1 VVAGTIS
8 APVAHSQGEALAPR
22 WRTGRQRLRLRRAF
36 DAMFHPLAG
45 KMPKQVLALAQA
57 LTGLAI

>member
-1 VVAGTIS
+1 M
-8 APVAHSQGEALAPR
+8 
-22 WRTGRQRLRLRRAF
+22 GRQRPRRRRAF
-36 DAMFHPLAG
+36 DAIFHPLAR